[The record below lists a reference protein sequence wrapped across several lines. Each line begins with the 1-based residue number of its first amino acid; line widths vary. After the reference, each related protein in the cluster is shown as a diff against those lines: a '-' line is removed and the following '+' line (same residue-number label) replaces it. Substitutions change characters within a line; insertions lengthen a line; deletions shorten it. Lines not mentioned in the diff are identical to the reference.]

1 MNAVAQKGEFDTA
14 PETSDQQTI
23 ADELS
28 ASLALMKAA
37 YARNPAPTAKE
48 RIDRLNRLHNAVVDY
63 RDRLVK
69 AVDEDFG
76 GRAAAETEMIE
87 LLPIL
92 EGIHYNKK
100 RLRSW
105 MRQSRRAT
113 PVMLFGAQAKVHYQ
127 PLGVIGIVVP
137 WNFPIFLGL
146 SPLVGA
152 FAAGNRAMLKTSEFA
167 PRTGNLIKEMIAA
180 TFSEDETVVVTG
192 GVDVATEFTKLPFD
206 HIVFTGSTQVGKL
219 VMRAAAD
226 NLTPVTLELGG
237 KSPAI
242 IHDTFP
248 IEEAA
253 KRIAFGKGLNAGQVC
268 VSPDYIL
275 VPRGKV
281 DAFIEAFVKAME
293 KHYPAMEHNADYTSI
308 ITVKQR
314 DRLIDNL
321 KDAADKG
328 ALAVTINPAGD
339 GFRQSRKLP
348 MTVLKNV
355 TDDMRVMQEEIFGPI
370 LPVVA
375 YDELEDAIA
384 YVNDRDR
391 PLALYY
397 FDWNKARGER
407 ILHET
412 HSGGVCINEVM
423 THVMVD
429 DMPFGGIGPSGMGHY
444 HGREGFLN
452 FSKAK
457 GVVRKGGLNA
467 SELIAAPWGNW
478 AYNLYIK
485 LQFRRFRKLR

>member
-1 MNAVAQKGEFDTA
+1 MNALT
-14 PETSDQQTI
+14 QQ
-23 ADELS
+23 DEMTNAVQLS
-28 ASLALMKAA
+28 AEQRIAKTLDASLTQMKAA
-37 YARNPAPTAKE
+37 YARNPAPTVRE
-48 RIDRLNRLHNAVVDY
+48 RLDRLNRLHNAIIDY

-76 GRAAAETEMIE
+76 GRASAETLMIE
-87 LLPIL
+87 ILPVL

-100 RLRSW
+100 HLRSW
-105 MRQSRRAT
+105 MKQSKRST
-113 PVMLFGAQAKVHYQ
+113 PLMLLGAQAKVHYQ

-152 FAAGNRAMLKTSEFA
+152 LAAGNRAMLKTSEFA
-167 PRTGNLIKEMIAA
+167 PRTGNLIKEMIAE
-180 TFSEDETVVVTG
+180 TFSEEEVLVVTG
-192 GVDVATEFTKLPFD
+192 GVDVATEFTKQPFD
-206 HIVFTGSTQVGKL
+206 QIVFTGSTQVGRI

-242 IHDTFP
+242 IHDSFP
-248 IEEAA
+248 IKEAA

-268 VSPDYIL
+268 VAPDYVL
-275 VPRGKV
+275 VPRSKV
-281 DAFIEAFVKAME
+281 DAFIAEFVTAMQ
-293 KHYPAMEHNADYTSI
+293 KHYPTMEDNPDYTSI

-321 KDAADKG
+321 RDAEEKG
-328 ALAVTINPAGD
+328 AEAITINPAGD
-339 GFRQSRKLP
+339 GFRRTRKLP

-375 YDELEDAIA
+375 YDELDDAIA

-407 ILHET
+407 ILNET

-423 THVMVD
+423 TQTVVD

-444 HGREGFLN
+444 HGKEGFLG

-457 GVVRKGGLNA
+457 GVVRKGGFNA
-467 SELIAAPWGNW
+467 TEYIAAPWGNW
-478 AYNLYIK
+478 AYKNYMK
-485 LQFRRFRKLR
+485 FQFWRFRKIR